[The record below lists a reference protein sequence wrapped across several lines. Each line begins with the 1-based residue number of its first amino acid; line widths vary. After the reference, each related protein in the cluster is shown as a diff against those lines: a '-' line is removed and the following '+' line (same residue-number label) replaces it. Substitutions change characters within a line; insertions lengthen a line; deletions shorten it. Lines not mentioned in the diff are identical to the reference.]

1 MKYFQKWFEQFA
13 GFSRDEQERLA
24 RARAIFADAGSL
36 APYLE
41 KPACWRRKPRISVAL
56 S

>member
-24 RARAIFADAGSL
+24 RARAIFADGGDL
-36 APYLE
+36 AADLE
-41 KPACWRRKPRISVAL
+41 KPACWRRKPRISGAC
-56 S
+56 

>member
-24 RARAIFADAGSL
+24 RARAIFAEGGDIA
-36 APYLE
+36 AYLE
-41 KPACWRRKPRISVAL
+41 KPACWRRRSRISVAL
-56 S
+56 F